1 MTVNCWCVWGPSYH
15 RHGERHVEVGLCKG
29 FLALMTIMTVLYGLI
44 LDRPCTF
51 TLAAPSGMSE
61 TSNLSILCAQKAAS
75 RGRFSPFSLG
85 GGLSSVMVCLLFW
98 EAGLLHRVC
107 RPHGFLLGVVGTDG
121 IIEARDLEDAL
132 VVIAEPVGQQLLLLA
147 IDADKQRD
155 KQPYAATVHVL
166 EVLEVQDDRA
176 CLPVAGLVVGVH
188 QDVLGEGGELS
199 MHIDDADLLARFA
212 DVHLHLG
219 FGHVLPP
226 RSVYL
231 LYLLVLAA

>member
-85 GGLSSVMVCLLFW
+85 GGLASVMVC
-98 EAGLLHRVC
+98 
-107 RPHGFLLGVVGTDG
+107 PPKGTSG
-121 IIEARDLEDAL
+121 AL
-132 VVIAEPVGQQLLLLA
+132 TS
-147 IDADKQRD
+147 R
-155 KQPYAATVHVL
+155 
-166 EVLEVQDDRA
+166 
-176 CLPVAGLVVGVH
+176 
-188 QDVLGEGGELS
+188 
-199 MHIDDADLLARFA
+199 
-212 DVHLHLG
+212 
-219 FGHVLPP
+219 LPP
-226 RSVYL
+226 SRPP
-231 LYLLVLAA
+231 